1 MMPRWLAQGL
11 SGVFH
16 PLLVPTYL
24 VAALLWG
31 APASL
36 FSLAAEARP
45 HVLAVVVISTFLL
58 PALGTYALVRTGRV
72 ASLLLPN
79 HRERSG
85 PLLLALVG
93 FAVAARVLGAVEPVL
108 GLALGLQAVAVALT
122 WLISRYWLISAH
134 GVAMGGTVGLAL
146 LLSRLVPGGSVWPLA
161 GALALA
167 GAVGTARLA
176 LDAHTPAQVWAGLA
190 LGLGVGAGAAAV
202 I

>member
-36 FSLAAEARP
+36 FSLGAEARP
-45 HVLAVVVISTFLL
+45 RVLAVVVISTFLL

-72 ASLLLPN
+72 ASLLLPD

-85 PLLLALVG
+85 PLLLALAG

-122 WLISRYWLISAH
+122 WLISRHWLISAH

-146 LLSRLVPGGSVWPLA
+146 LLGRLVPGGSVWPLA

-202 I
+202 M